1 MIMAKISFG
10 DDGSGANIAGFSFDF
25 LQTYN
30 SYAYHF
36 SSISGY
42 TDDNNRV
49 SFTGDKLIYKG
60 TDGGIL
66 LDPTQ
71 QGKEMADIVG
81 GAITSFTL
89 IQDGVQIF
97 NMRDL
102 RVSAAELYDA
112 VMARQNERIKDI
124 LLSGNDMIDGTR
136 YDDVLQ
142 GRGGNDALNGFAA
155 NDKLEGGIGAD
166 ILTGGAGRDTFVYR
180 NLTDSTA
187 QKIGRDTITDFEAT
201 KTGDKIHLS
210 LIDANIATAKND
222 AFQFIGTKAFS
233 GHAGEL
239 RYQKTAA
246 DTYVYADVNGDKVA
260 DFGIHLDGALTL
272 DKGFFVL

>member
-25 LQTYN
+25 LQAYN

-36 SSISGY
+36 SNISGY

-112 VMARQNERIKDI
+112 VMAGQNERIKDI
-124 LLSGNDMIDGTR
+124 LLSGNDTIDGTK

-142 GRGGNDALNGFAA
+142 GRGGNDVLNGLAA
-155 NDKLEGGIGAD
+155 NDKLEGGLGAD
-166 ILTGGAGRDTFVYR
+166 ILTGGAGRDTFIYR
-180 NLTDSTA
+180 SIAESTLEKSS
-187 QKIGRDTITDFEAT
+187 QDTITDFRAS
-201 KTGDKIHLS
+201 KTGDKISLS
-210 LIDANIATAKND
+210 AIDANIATAKND
-222 AFQFIGTKAFS
+222 AFHFIGTKAFG

-239 RYQKTAA
+239 RYEATAT

-260 DFGIHLDGALTL
+260 DFAVHLDGALTL
-272 DKGFFVL
+272 DKGYFVL